1 MSKKTEQKVVILD
14 CSYSYL
20 KDLQEKIQDLLNEGY
35 ELVEGLKIIQAV
47 YDKDLE
53 KMNEPRLIQM
63 LVKK

>member
-47 YDKDLE
+47 YDKDFE
-53 KMNEPRLIQM
+53 RIDEPRFIQM
-63 LVKK
+63 MIKK